1 MDSRLDA
8 DVFFASQ
15 GSTDLQMIQI
25 IKKTG
30 ASLRESYLED
40 GFILDKQIGI
50 GQPKRIVN
58 AKIMVANTSMDTDK
72 IKIFGE

>member
-1 MDSRLDA
+1 
-8 DVFFASQ
+8 
-15 GSTDLQMIQI
+15 MIQI